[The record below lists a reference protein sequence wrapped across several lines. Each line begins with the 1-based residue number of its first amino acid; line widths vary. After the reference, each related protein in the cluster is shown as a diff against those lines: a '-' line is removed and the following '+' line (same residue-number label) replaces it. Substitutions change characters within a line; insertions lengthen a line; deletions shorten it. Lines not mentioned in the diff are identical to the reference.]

1 MPDSQLLVA
10 VAAHGLAGSRTDL
23 PSASLS
29 PIEWFDLARACA
41 ADDLVGFLA
50 RAAADAAFRATEG
63 QAEELSVLDAEHAGL
78 SLLVERHALTMASLL
93 AAAGIPYRV
102 VDGPARRLAYGET
115 GARHWRT
122 VQILV
127 PPARLDVARAL
138 VGLPAVGARGHVV
151 RQERVMLRTVI
162 AGASPGVP
170 PDPSGAVATSDDAGA
185 RRGTSPGASAADL
198 SSPFAPSD
206 PGGPDPL
213 ELLGEAADIE
223 VAGRSVAVLTIE
235 QQIVIACLD
244 LADAPVA
251 PLVQLRDVA
260 QLALSPD
267 LDGRKTRRLAQR
279 LGATSALARVVA
291 LAWETFDLADRTELS
306 VWALRLEGAGTGV
319 ASELSGRRQ
328 TRAVLARRLL
338 RRRQP
343 APAGAPLRAAVP
355 SGRPAAPAESRS
367 QRSAAA
373 SPATTATPTNAGP
386 VVAQAPPSRGPVAA
400 PRPTRSR

>member
-50 RAAADAAFRATEG
+50 QAAADAAFCATEG

-102 VDGPARRLAYGET
+102 IDGPARRLAYRET

-127 PPARLDVARAL
+127 PPARLDVAQAL
-138 VGLPAVGARGHVV
+138 VGLPAVAAQGHVV
-151 RQERVMLRTVI
+151 RQERVVLRAVI
-162 AGASPGVP
+162 AGAPPGVAP
-170 PDPSGAVATSDDAGA
+170 PGPNGAGATSDDAGA
-185 RRGTSPGASAADL
+185 RRGTAHGTSVADP
-198 SSPFAPSD
+198 SSPLAPSD

-213 ELLGEAADIE
+213 ELLGDAAEIE
-223 VAGRSVAVLTIE
+223 VAGRSVAVLTVE
-235 QQIVIACLD
+235 QQIVVACLD
-244 LADAPVA
+244 LADAPIA
-251 PLVQLRDVA
+251 PLIQLRDVA

-279 LGATSALARVVA
+279 VGAISALARVVA

-306 VWALRLEGAGTGV
+306 VWAQRLEGAGSGA
-319 ASELSGRRQ
+319 ASELSGRRHA
-328 TRAVLARRLL
+328 RAVLARRLL
-338 RRRQP
+338 GRRQP
-343 APAGAPLRAAVP
+343 APAVAPLRAAVP
-355 SGRPAAPAESRS
+355 SGRPAARSESS
-367 QRSAAA
+367 SRSAAA
-373 SPATTATPTNAGP
+373 SRATTATPPIAEP
-386 VVAQAPPSRGPVAA
+386 VVAQAPTSRGPVAA